1 MSMQNI
7 VDKILS
13 DASAEAQAIV
23 SDAESKAAQLLAEAS
38 LRAEKLRRETEED
51 VKRKTES
58 IFEKKAASA
67 RLESAKLQLKEK
79 RKAVDSVY
87 ALALDR
93 LISLEK
99 EDCLRLTASLLE
111 RYAEKGDELF
121 FAENFKYASEVKLL
135 PVVKE
140 KGLKISQTRL
150 SLDGGMKLVGEI
162 SDKDLSYGAL
172 LSFDREEYQAE
183 LARELFK

>member
-23 SDAESKAAQLLAEAS
+23 SDAESKAAQLLADAS
-38 LRAEKLRRETEED
+38 LRAEKLRRETEEE
-51 VKRKTES
+51 VKKKTES
-58 IFEKKAASA
+58 VFEKKAASA

-79 RKAVDSVY
+79 RKAVDTVY
-87 ALALDR
+87 AIALDK

-99 EDCLRLTASLLE
+99 EDCLRLTSSLLE
-111 RYAEKGDELF
+111 KYAEKGDELF
-121 FAENFKYASEVKLL
+121 FAENFRYVSEAKLL
-135 PVVKE
+135 PIVKE
-140 KGLKISQTRL
+140 KGLKISKTRL
-150 SLDGGMKLVGEI
+150 PLDGGMKLVGEI

-172 LSFDREEYQAE
+172 LNFDREEHQAE